1 MAHITPSVKK
11 NIITIIKV
19 SALTKDRYA
28 HLRQCSY
35 TFEPLFSLPG
45 ESPEPMYDIIFNG
58 CSANVP
64 LTIMSETRDTFE
76 YDSFGQI
83 LFMNEDFKKS
93 KFRLSCIVDACIP
106 PDMGRTIADH
116 LWYD

>member
-1 MAHITPSVKK
+1 
-11 NIITIIKV
+11 
-19 SALTKDRYA
+19 
-28 HLRQCSY
+28 
-35 TFEPLFSLPG
+35 
-45 ESPEPMYDIIFNG
+45 MYDIIFNG

-106 PDMGRTIADH
+106 PDMGKLSPSVGIKLKTNF
-116 LWYD
+116 

>member
-1 MAHITPSVKK
+1 
-11 NIITIIKV
+11 
-19 SALTKDRYA
+19 
-28 HLRQCSY
+28 
-35 TFEPLFSLPG
+35 
-45 ESPEPMYDIIFNG
+45 MYDIIFNG

-83 LFMNEDFKKS
+83 LFMNEDFKQS

-106 PDMGRTIADH
+106 PDMGKNKGFPTVAGNRIYFRG
-116 LWYD
+116 LVM